1 MTIGF
6 QYILLIMAGLAG
18 MAWGVPAAHRL
29 RSPLDAAAAFAVL
42 CGVVLFALGV
52 LLLFIPH
59 FFR

>member
-1 MTIGF
+1 MSFGY
-6 QYILLIMAGLAG
+6 QYIFLLLLGLGG
-18 MAWGVPAAHRL
+18 MVWGVPAAHRL
-29 RSPLDAAAAFAVL
+29 RPPIDVAAAVAVL

>member
-1 MTIGF
+1 MHFGF
-6 QYILLIMAGLAG
+6 QYIVLILIGLGG
-18 MAWGVPAAHRL
+18 MVWGVPAAHRL
-29 RSPLDAAAAFAVL
+29 RAPLDAAAAGAVL